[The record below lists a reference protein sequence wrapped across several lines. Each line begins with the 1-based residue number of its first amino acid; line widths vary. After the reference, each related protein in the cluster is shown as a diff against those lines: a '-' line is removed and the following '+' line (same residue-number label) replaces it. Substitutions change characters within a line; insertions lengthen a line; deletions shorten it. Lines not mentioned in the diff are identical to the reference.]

1 MNVSQTNMRVS
12 KQTQKYYNTVEYKN
26 PKVRK
31 EQKGKE
37 MGEEKTFF
45 LLRSFLFSFAALGRS
60 SSMQWRM
67 RRKRL

>member
-1 MNVSQTNMRVS
+1 MYPKTNMRVS

-37 MGEEKTFF
+37 MGEEKLFF
-45 LLRSFLFSFAALGRS
+45 YCALFSLVLQPWGVHH
-60 SSMQWRM
+60 QCNGG
-67 RRKRL
+67 

>member
-37 MGEEKTFF
+37 MGEEK
-45 LLRSFLFSFAALGRS
+45 LFSTALFS
-60 SSMQWRM
+60 
-67 RRKRL
+67 L